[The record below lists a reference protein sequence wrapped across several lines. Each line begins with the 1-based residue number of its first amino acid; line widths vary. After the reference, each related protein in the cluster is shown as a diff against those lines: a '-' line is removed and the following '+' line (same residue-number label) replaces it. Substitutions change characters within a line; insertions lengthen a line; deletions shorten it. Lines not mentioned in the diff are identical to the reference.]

1 MSHYETK
8 MLEAVESIAL
18 SLSRIANK
26 LCLASGNEMSE
37 ASAALTRSATV
48 EVAHSMS
55 SVARQRELSEGY
67 AQAVAALKAMP
78 DDIPAPAPKGK
89 PATKED
95 VVKALNTFSRVHGVA
110 AAKGVLTQFGATLGD
125 VPEEKYGE
133 LVALLAVTS

>member
-1 MSHYETK
+1 MTDDTIELK
-8 MLEAVESIAL
+8 
-18 SLSRIANK
+18 RIAD
-26 LCLASGNEMSE
+26 
-37 ASAALTRSATV
+37 ALERIATHLEGEVLVHIDVPKATATV
-48 EVAHSMS
+48 ETIGSKVSDIATP
-55 SVARQRELSEGY
+55 ANYEK
-67 AQAVAALKAMP
+67 AVAALKAMP

>member
-26 LCLASGNEMSE
+26 MCLGHVPDVPQKH
-37 ASAALTRSATV
+37 SATV
-48 EVAHSMS
+48 ETTHSL
-55 SVARQRELSEGY
+55 AADY
-67 AQAVAALKAMP
+67 DAAVAALKAIP

-110 AAKGVLTQFGATLGD
+110 AAKGVLAQFGATLGD

-133 LVALLAVTS
+133 LVALLAVTQ

>member
-8 MLEAVESIAL
+8 MLEAVDSIAL

-26 LCLASGNEMSE
+26 LCLGHVPDHSAMAPGTVCVTATTEMLDS
-37 ASAALTRSATV
+37 LR
-48 EVAHSMS
+48 
-55 SVARQRELSEGY
+55 Y
-67 AQAVAALKAMP
+67 AKAVQAIVDMP

-89 PATKED
+89 PATKDD

-110 AAKGVLTQFGATLGD
+110 AAKSVLTQFGATLGD

-133 LVALLAVTS
+133 LVALLAVTQ

>member
-26 LCLASGNEMSE
+26 VCLGHGPDVPQKH
-37 ASAALTRSATV
+37 SATV
-48 EVAHSMS
+48 ETATSDYAAAV
-55 SVARQRELSEGY
+55 QRLTD
-67 AQAVAALKAMP
+67 MP

-89 PATKED
+89 PATKDD

-110 AAKGVLTQFGATLGD
+110 AAKSVLTQFGATLGD

-133 LVALLAVTS
+133 LVALLAVTQ